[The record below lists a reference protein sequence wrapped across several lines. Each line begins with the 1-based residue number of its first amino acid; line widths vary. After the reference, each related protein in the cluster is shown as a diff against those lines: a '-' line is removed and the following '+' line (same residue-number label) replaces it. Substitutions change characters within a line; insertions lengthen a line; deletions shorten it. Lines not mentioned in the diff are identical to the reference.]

1 MATAAEKSER
11 AEFRM
16 APEQK
21 ALMERAAALAGE
33 TLSGF
38 GVSAIL
44 EKARQVIAQHETISV
59 SDRDRDLLL
68 ALLDAPPGP
77 SEKLMQAKQRYLT
90 EVERVSG

>member
-1 MATAAEKSER
+1 MAAPAEKTER

-21 ALMERAAALAGE
+21 ALMERAAAMMGE

-44 EKARQVIAQHETISV
+44 ERARVVIAQHEAITLT
-59 SDRDRDLLL
+59 DRDRDLVLR
-68 ALLDAPPGP
+68 ALDAPPRP
-77 SEKLMQAKQRYLT
+77 SDRLVSARARYRA
-90 EVERVSG
+90 EVRSVSD